1 MKTLHKKYQS
11 IISSLI
17 LVITLLTFILSFL
30 SLSSCRSAEHDNI
43 ITGGGIAVVKINLLG
58 TEYAN
63 SDKPAKVASINQKGA
78 MVDSVQRYNVLVSP
92 SSFISAELAPATALN
107 TVASTSKNLNTMA
120 AVPGNLIGTG
130 VKFRAIA
137 YRQGD
142 GSYQT
147 YQDYTIGESVQP
159 MMLDGGEKYDIIA
172 YSYGSTSALPEI
184 STGEMTNL
192 SQAKINYDDNNK
204 DLMHQ
209 KINGFT
215 PDGNN
220 PNNKVD
226 IKLRH
231 KLSQITT
238 VINSYIG
245 DINEISWAYL
255 RPHHPEGVLSL
266 SNGTISR
273 TYESN
278 ERLNFSGTFPTTSAT
293 ADPVLIN
300 ADTSGNLTG
309 LFSASLTVNN
319 IGKTIS
325 LPNSFKI
332 TPEYKNN
339 LTINLR
345 KCGAYLGPNSTQWKN
360 FMCHNLGADYLAD
373 PFTPSAAIQGAKY
386 QWGAQT
392 GEEGRYISQADDQSN
407 SGIISGWNTISKA
420 DGSWSDTS
428 KTSNDPC
435 PSGYRVPTR
444 DQWQGVIDNNNV
456 ERIGS
461 WTNVG
466 DIYSSVLY
474 LKNVSNVITLMLP
487 ASGYRSSLNGLIL
500 FRGVKANYWSSSEYQ
515 SDKAF
520 NMTVERLVSPGNDI
534 SGRGLAFPIRCIAE

>member
-1 MKTLHKKYQS
+1 MKIRKEITS
-11 IISSLI
+11 ISFNCLI
-17 LVITLLTFILSFL
+17 ILGFIYCY
-30 SLSSCRSAEHDNI
+30 SCRSAENDSI
-43 ITGGGIAVVKINLLG
+43 VAGGGIAAVKINLLG

-63 SDKPAKVASINQKGA
+63 SDKPAMVASINQKGA
-78 MVDSVQRYNVLVSP
+78 MVDNNVQHYSVLVTP
-92 SSFISAELAPATALN
+92 SSFISAELAPVTTLN

-120 AVPGNLIGTG
+120 AVPGNPIVTG

-172 YSYGSTSALPEI
+172 YSYGSSVLPEI
-184 STGEMTNL
+184 STGEMTSL
-192 SQAKINYDDNNK
+192 SQAQIGYDDNNK
-204 DLMHQ
+204 DLMYQ
-209 KINGFT
+209 KIEGFT

-220 PNNKVD
+220 PNNKLD

-245 DINEISWAYL
+245 DITEISWANL

-266 SNGTISR
+266 STGIISR
-273 TYESN
+273 TYESD
-278 ERLNFSGTFPTTSAT
+278 ERLNFSGTFPTTRAT
-293 ADPVLIN
+293 SDPVLIN
-300 ADTSGNLTG
+300 ADTGGNLTG
-309 LFSASLTVNN
+309 LFSANLTVNN

-345 KCGAYLGPNSTQWKN
+345 NCGAYLGPNNTQWKD
-360 FMCHNLGADYLAD
+360 FMCHNLGADYSAD
-373 PFTPSAAIQGAKY
+373 PFTPSAAIHGAKY

-392 GEEGRYISQADDQSN
+392 GEEGRYVSQADDQSN
-407 SGIISGWNTISKA
+407 PGDIADWNSTPKP

-435 PSGYRVPTR
+435 PTGYRLPTTI
-444 DQWQGVIDNNNV
+444 QWQAVIAYNNV
-456 ERIGS
+456 ERVGS
-461 WTNVG
+461 WADNGNYTTA
-466 DIYSSVLY
+466 LY
-474 LKNVSNVITLMLP
+474 FRNPSNIRTLMLP
-487 ASGYRSSLNGLIL
+487 AAGFRYPTIGPL
-500 FRGVKANYWSSSEYQ
+500 FERGTYGQYWSSSGTTSVGVFLSFGSSRINVAS
-515 SDKAF
+515 SDLRTNGF
-520 NMTVERLVSPGNDI
+520 SV
-534 SGRGLAFPIRCIAE
+534 RCVAE

>member
-172 YSYGSTSALPEI
+172 YSYGSSVLPEI

-192 SQAKINYDDNNK
+192 SQAQIGYDDNNK
-204 DLMHQ
+204 DLMYQ
-209 KINGFT
+209 KIEGFT

-220 PNNKVD
+220 PNNKLD

-245 DINEISWAYL
+245 DISEISWATL

-266 SNGTISR
+266 STGIISR
-273 TYESN
+273 TYESD
-278 ERLNFSGTFPTTSAT
+278 ERLNFSGTFPTTRAT
-293 ADPVLIN
+293 SDPVLIN
-300 ADTSGNLTG
+300 ADTGGNLTG

-345 KCGAYLGPNSTQWKN
+345 KCGVYLGPNNTQWKD
-360 FMCHNLGADYLAD
+360 FMCHNLGADYSAD
-373 PFTPSAAIQGAKY
+373 PFTPSAAIHGAKY

-407 SGIISGWNTISKA
+407 PGDIADWNSKPKP

-435 PSGYRVPTR
+435 PTGYRLPTTI
-444 DQWQGVIDNNNV
+444 QWQAVIAYNNV
-456 ERIGS
+456 ERVGS
-461 WTNVG
+461 WADNGNYTTA
-466 DIYSSVLY
+466 LY
-474 LKNVSNVITLMLP
+474 FRNPSNIRTLMLP
-487 ASGYRSSLNGLIL
+487 AAG
-500 FRGVKANYWSSSEYQ
+500 FRYPTIGSIFERGTLGHYWSSSGTT
-515 SDKAF
+515 SDVIFLSFDSSRINVA
-520 NMTVERLVSPGNDI
+520 SSDI
-534 SGRGLAFPIRCIAE
+534 STHGFPVRCVAE

>member
-63 SDKPAKVASINQKGA
+63 SDKPAKVSSINQKGA

-107 TVASTSKNLNTMA
+107 TVASTSKNLNPIA
-120 AVPGNLIGTG
+120 AVSGDPIAAGM
-130 VKFRAIA
+130 KFRVIA
-137 YRQGD
+137 YRQSD

-147 YQDYTIGESVQP
+147 YKDYTIGQSGDP
-159 MMLDGGEKYDIIA
+159 LMLDGGISYYIVT
-172 YSYGSTSALPEI
+172 YSYGSTSALPQI

-192 SQAKINYDDNNK
+192 SQAQIGYDDNNK
-204 DLMHQ
+204 DLMYQ
-209 KINGFT
+209 KIEGFI

-220 PNNKVD
+220 PNNKLD

-245 DINEISWAYL
+245 DITEISWANL

-266 SNGTISR
+266 STGIMSR
-273 TYESN
+273 TYESD
-278 ERLNFSGTFPTTSAT
+278 ERLNFSGTFPTTRAT
-293 ADPVLIN
+293 SDPVLIN
-300 ADTSGNLTG
+300 ADTGGNLTG
-309 LFSASLTVNN
+309 LFSAFLTVNN

-339 LTINLR
+339 LTINLT
-345 KCGAYLGPNSTQWKN
+345 KCGAYIGPNTDPANFKE
-360 FMCHNLGADYLAD
+360 FMCYNLGADTSVNA
-373 PFTPSAAIQGAKY
+373 FTPSAAIHGAKY

-392 GEEGRYISQADDQSN
+392 GEAGRYISQADDQSN
-407 SGIISGWNTISKA
+407 SGIISGWNSTSKP
-420 DGSWSDTS
+420 DGSWSDNS

-444 DQWQGVIDNNNV
+444 AQWEAVIDNNNV

-461 WTNVG
+461 WANDGNYTTA
-466 DIYSSVLY
+466 LY
-474 LKNVSNVITLMLP
+474 VRNPSNIRTLMLP
-487 ASGYRSSLNGLIL
+487 AVGYRHSVDGSLVN
-500 FRGVKANYWSSSEYQ
+500 RGASGRYWSSSEAA
-515 SDKAF
+515 SSAS
-520 NMTVERLVSPGNDI
+520 RLHFHSSSVDVSL
-534 SGRGLAFPIRCIAE
+534 SIRTHGFSVRCVAE